1 MDLKALFAPQSIAVI
16 GASRKEGSIGYMVV
30 KGLLDSEFPGKIYP
44 VNPNADE
51 ILGVKCY
58 KTATEIG
65 APIDLAVLTVPAQHA
80 IAATEDAGLAGTK
93 VVAVITSGFS
103 EVGRRD
109 LEEQLVETARRHRMG
124 LIGPNIVGIL
134 NNPAKANAS
143 FAPYLPYPGSIAL
156 VSQSGALLIALDGM
170 TWINKI
176 GISHMISIGNMAD
189 LDMADFIDALNQDP
203 YTTAITLYV
212 EGLKDGRKFLES
224 VKSSQKPIIAIKA
237 GVSQRGELATA
248 SHTGSLAGSS
258 QVYGAAFKQFG
269 VNSAR
274 DLDDLF
280 VRSIALSMMKPL
292 MGDRVV
298 VITNGG
304 GAGVLATDA
313 AERYGVPLTDPPQ
326 ELKDAFRKWMPDF
339 GSPRNP
345 VDMTGMAARP
355 HYSGA
360 CLDALKHPWADGAA
374 ILYCETA
381 VTDPQDIA
389 EGIYQAYQDGGATKP
404 VVVSLIGGERC
415 LKAGEWLKAKGVPC
429 YFDPAEA
436 MSALG
441 ALREYG
447 RYLERKEAAAF
458 SSYADVDKAKV
469 RSVLDTVKSEGR
481 TALMEIEAAAVFRAY
496 GLPLAESILA
506 GDQEEA
512 VQAAE
517 KLGYPVVLKIASPDI
532 LHKTD
537 AKGVKVGI
545 SNPAEVRTAFTEIL
559 ANAKAYK
566 AEAKIAGILVQEMAP
581 KGGTEVIFGA
591 IKDAAFQQT
600 IMFGLGGIFVEV
612 LKDVT
617 FRIAPI
623 SVAEAKSMVMEI
635 NAYPIIKG
643 ARGEKPRDQ
652 EALADALSRLSQLTI
667 DFPEIK
673 ELDANPVLLYEKG
686 MIVVDARIIL

>member
-1 MDLKALFAPQSIAVI
+1 MDLKALFEPQSIAVI

-30 KGLLDSEFPGKIYP
+30 KGLIDSKFAGKIYP

-51 ILGVKCY
+51 ILDLKCY
-58 KTATEIG
+58 KAATEIG
-65 APIDLAVLTVPAQHA
+65 APIDLAILTVPAQFA

-109 LEEQLVETARRHRMG
+109 LEEQLVETARRHQMG

-203 YTTAITLYV
+203 YTTAISLYV

-224 VKSSQKPIIAIKA
+224 VKNSKKPIIAIKA

-269 VNSAR
+269 INSAR

-326 ELKDAFRKWMPDF
+326 ELKDAFQKWMPGF

-360 CLDALKHPWADGAA
+360 CLDALKHPWTDGAA

-389 EGIYQAYQDGGATKP
+389 EGIYQAYQDAGATKP

-415 LKAGEWLKAKGVPC
+415 LKAGEWLKLKGVPC

-447 RYLERKEAAAF
+447 RYLARKEATAF

-545 SNPAEVRTAFTEIL
+545 GNPAEVRTAFTEIL

-581 KGGTEVIFGA
+581 RGGTEVIFGA
-591 IKDAAFQQT
+591 IKDVAFEQT

-623 SVAEAKSMVMEI
+623 SVTEAKSMVMEI

>member
-1 MDLKALFAPQSIAVI
+1 MDLKALFEPQSIAVI

-30 KGLLDSEFPGKIYP
+30 KGLLDSKFAGKIYP

-58 KTATEIG
+58 KAATEIG
-65 APIDLAVLTVPAQHA
+65 APIDLAVLTVPAQFA

-109 LEEQLVETARRHRMG
+109 LEEQLVETARRYQMG

-237 GVSQRGELATA
+237 GISQRGELATA

-415 LKAGEWLKAKGVPC
+415 LKAGEWLKLKGVPC

-458 SSYADVDKAKV
+458 SSYTDVDKAKV

-481 TALMEIEAAAVFRAY
+481 TALMEIEAAAVFHAY

-591 IKDAAFQQT
+591 IKDVAFEQT

-623 SVAEAKSMVMEI
+623 SVTEAKSMVMEI